1 MIRMP
6 IGFRVYQ
13 VILHVFT
20 LFVIVLSEIGQ
31 IIYIFT
37 LKEIKISQDLMIC
50 SDLLINEDSVQ
61 RNQIF

>member
-1 MIRMP
+1 MP